1 MAGIPLKYESFGIYH
16 PSNALLCY
24 YLVLRSFSLK
34 MTFFFTTIFITPLP
48 SGCCSLSNRTPL
60 FWMWSSKQKTKLRI
74 YALCRPNKAIVI
86 KNNPKEK
93 DLGDEKLKKVRNMK
107 FYLEI
112 GCFFVIIWNLNSISK
127 KQPIIEPSEY
137 FIYSYHT
144 QKYEKSCLTGSR
156 WRILVFIWRTSW
168 SSHLTSQL
176 IN

>member
-1 MAGIPLKYESFGIYH
+1 MKYDQENGYLFLFFSNLHFHDDIRHSNLYQPHKLGHLKIMAGIPLKYESFGIYH

-86 KNNPKEK
+86 KNNPKERNI
-93 DLGDEKLKKVRNMK
+93 DEEKLIK
-107 FYLEI
+107 
-112 GCFFVIIWNLNSISK
+112 GCFL
-127 KQPIIEPSEY
+127 E
-137 FIYSYHT
+137 
-144 QKYEKSCLTGSR
+144 
-156 WRILVFIWRTSW
+156 
-168 SSHLTSQL
+168 
-176 IN
+176 